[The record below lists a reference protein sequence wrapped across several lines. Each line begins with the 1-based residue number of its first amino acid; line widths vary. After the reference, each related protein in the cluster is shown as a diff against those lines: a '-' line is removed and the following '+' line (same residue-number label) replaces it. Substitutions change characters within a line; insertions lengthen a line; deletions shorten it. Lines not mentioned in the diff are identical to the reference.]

1 MGRLA
6 QQRHFGKISIKFPRI
21 NRSYSDAA
29 GWRDD
34 STTNDDHCLEG
45 CNEIDTG
52 IVDADHKAI
61 IAGIN
66 EIRGLLDQEI
76 TSAKLIETIRELR
89 ALAVAHFGREEQLQ
103 ELPFFANQETH
114 HLEHVQLIAEL
125 DQVIDGLSTI
135 ADTPPQRSSFSTKGL
150 FPSLDPRF
158 SP

>member
-1 MGRLA
+1 MTIVWKA
-6 QQRHFGKISIKFPRI
+6 
-21 NRSYSDAA
+21 SY
-29 GWRDD
+29 
-34 STTNDDHCLEG
+34 
-45 CNEIDTG
+45 EIDNG

-103 ELPFFANQETH
+103 ELLFFANQETH

-135 ADTPPQRSSFSTKGL
+135 ADTLPSAARFRLKGFFHRWILGHILTSDLEMQPYLSATRSPTE
-150 FPSLDPRF
+150 SLDDVD
-158 SP
+158 SK